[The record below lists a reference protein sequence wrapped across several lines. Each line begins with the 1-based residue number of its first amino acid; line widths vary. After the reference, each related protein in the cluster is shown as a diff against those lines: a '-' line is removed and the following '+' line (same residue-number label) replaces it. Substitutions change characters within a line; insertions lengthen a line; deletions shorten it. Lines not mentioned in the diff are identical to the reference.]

1 MLSEVLRHHALLVG
15 PGIFIPCQLF
25 AFQETLAFRNP
36 KAIWNFWFCR
46 LMWMGQ
52 KRLLSTNSWRPA
64 KEEESWVIVSSGTLA
79 SFWWT
84 KRGMLLTATH
94 LPPLP
99 SRLRW
104 NPCLSVLSTSCFWC
118 IVVSCSYTPGD
129 DLEPFNVFLF
139 SLSVNIR
146 AVLDNAILL
155 SIISSTH
162 HNQKNLAL
170 GCAQSSIQSMDILY
184 HHTKCIKLQWSIHKE
199 YRNVANHNERFLVF
213 SLLLSI
219 SASVASNNIL
229 PASFSIGKIR
239 YSQTHFVSCTSEWN
253 WICWGSWLQLAFTVS

>member
-1 MLSEVLRHHALLVG
+1 MLSEALRHHALLLG

-25 AFQETLAFRNP
+25 TFQETLAFRNP

-46 LMWMGQ
+46 SMWMGQ

-104 NPCLSVLSTSCFWC
+104 NPRLSVLSTSCFWC
-118 IVVSCSYTPGD
+118 IVVSCSYTPGN
-129 DLEPFNVFLF
+129 DLEPFNIFLF
-139 SLSVNIR
+139 PCLLISELCWTMPSSCQLSLAHITIR
-146 AVLDNAILL
+146 RTLPLGVLNPASNPWIFC
-155 SIISSTH
+155 TFT
-162 HNQKNLAL
+162 Q
-170 GCAQSSIQSMDILY
+170 
-184 HHTKCIKLQWSIHKE
+184 
-199 YRNVANHNERFLVF
+199 
-213 SLLLSI
+213 
-219 SASVASNNIL
+219 SASNSSGQYIKNT
-229 PASFSIGKIR
+229 GM
-239 YSQTHFVSCTSEWN
+239 
-253 WICWGSWLQLAFTVS
+253 

>member
-1 MLSEVLRHHALLVG
+1 MLCLSGLEYSSLANCLLFKRLLHSEIQKQSG
-15 PGIFIPCQLF
+15 TFG
-25 AFQETLAFRNP
+25 
-36 KAIWNFWFCR
+36 FCR

-52 KRLLSTNSWRPA
+52 KRLLSTNSWKPT

-79 SFWWT
+79 SFWLT

-104 NPCLSVLSTSCFWC
+104 NPRLSVLSTSCFWC
-118 IVVSCSYTPGD
+118 IVVSCSYTPGN

-139 SLSVNIR
+139 SLSVKIR
-146 AVLDNAILL
+146 AVLDNAMLL

-162 HNQKNLAL
+162 PNQKNLAL

-199 YRNVANHNERFLVF
+199 YRNVANYNERFLVF
-213 SLLLSI
+213 SLLLSM
-219 SASVASNNIL
+219 SAVL
-229 PASFSIGKIR
+229 
-239 YSQTHFVSCTSEWN
+239 
-253 WICWGSWLQLAFTVS
+253 LQITFFQLLLV